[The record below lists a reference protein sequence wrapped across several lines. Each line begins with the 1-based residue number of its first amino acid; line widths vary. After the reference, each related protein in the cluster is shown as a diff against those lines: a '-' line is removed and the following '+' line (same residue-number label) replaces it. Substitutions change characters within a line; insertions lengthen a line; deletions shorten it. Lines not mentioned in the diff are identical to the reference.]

1 MRGLA
6 ESPLG
11 MRLFLAFMAG
21 GLVTSVIDNMT
32 VFWVV
37 VMVVWGALHI
47 VSPGHCPHCRKGVRF
62 LADTCHH
69 CGKSVREA

>member
-1 MRGLA
+1 M
-6 ESPLG
+6 
-11 MRLFLAFMAG
+11 
-21 GLVTSVIDNMT
+21 TSVIDNMT